1 LASVPEI
8 EYPQPQLE
16 DGVIVLRP
24 KRSEDIPALVA
35 ACQDLQI
42 PRFTRVPDD
51 YGEAE
56 ARAWLQESERQRR
69 QGNGM
74 DLLAWDAETDALV
87 GSVGLN
93 AVDWA
98 DLRANIGYWS
108 AADARGGGVATRA
121 TRMLAR
127 WTLNSLGMQRVQI
140 YADVVNLASQR
151 VAERAGFTKEG
162 ILRSHM
168 QLKGKRFDAVVFSL
182 LPADLEGAAK

>member
-1 LASVPEI
+1 VREI
-8 EYPQPQLE
+8 EYPQPRLE

-35 ACQDLQI
+35 ACQDPQI

-56 ARAWLQESERQRR
+56 ARAWLKESERQRR

-74 DLLAWDAETDALV
+74 SLLAWDAETAALV

-93 AVDWA
+93 AVDWV

-108 AADARGGGVATRA
+108 AADARGRGVATRA

-127 WTLNSLGMQRVQI
+127 WTLHSLGMQRVQI

-151 VAERAGFTKEG
+151 VAARAGFTREG